1 MECSGGCIG
10 SKTPQGVRDL
20 IMKILVLMPLD
31 ERQVYNCVGLW
42 KAFVAAQGQK
52 WTSDNLFFMPLYMDY
67 LTTTGKSVNWMEAAG
82 QAIISA
88 KEMVSSSKSIIVF
101 GNLPVDAA
109 TFDYIFNFQQNDQAI
124 PYKDLVLEAICKTAQ
139 ESNDDYLK
147 QLFSNFYTAD
157 ASIMALQ
164 IFTAT
169 AGFLSKWYTS
179 EEQVDTVTERYK
191 DKFKIFKEFLTTKYG
206 KQRK

>member
-1 MECSGGCIG
+1 
-10 SKTPQGVRDL
+10 
-20 IMKILVLMPLD
+20 MKILVLMPLD

-42 KAFVAAQGQK
+42 KAFVAAQGQE

-67 LTTTGKSVNWMEAAG
+67 LTTTGKSINWMEAAG
-82 QAIISA
+82 QAIIST
-88 KEMVSSSKSIIVF
+88 KEMVAASNKNVIVF
-101 GNLPVDAA
+101 GNLPV
-109 TFDYIFNFQQNDQAI
+109 TVTTL
-124 PYKDLVLEAICKTAQ
+124 DLVLEAICKIAQ

-206 KQRK
+206 KRSTK